1 MHTTNLFDKRVDFI
15 GIKKPENLNFQAFLL
30 KRNVLYNTT
39 VVMSSLIT

>member
-30 KRNVLYNTT
+30 KETFF
-39 VVMSSLIT
+39 IIQQ